1 MPCVWASP
9 CHIATVNASRLHRMT
24 LGISETG
31 DTPFVEVHLNDQPS
45 IQAPQTG
52 TGSLSSY
59 RRNAS
64 RWHSHVALHTTGSHP
79 LQRLQRYRSTSNL
92 EPTTSSQMSVASEDA
107 VPQDSPGMRRVEGR
121 YRRRNRKPS
130 DMSHTGTAATHEKRS
145 TPMEPS
151 LSPGMTITV
160 EDDNGELCVMRSP
173 EVPTAPTFVGNRSP
187 DTQSRHSSVGSLPI
201 PHSPDES
208 FTEAETSAASTCDT
222 PTTRKNRTRMP
233 HLPPKSAEEEAR
245 HLEAFTTM
253 MREAKLVEKRKEEE
267 HKAMQEKR
275 LEQRMQTRQ
284 LWDQE
289 ILPCWTRART
299 EQQYRELWWDGVPGV
314 LRSRLW
320 PRACGNAL
328 MLPHNLFS
336 RANDL
341 VKQMTATEIFPKT
354 VNDAIESDIERV
366 LPSLKLFQRETGVMN
381 QDLADVLY
389 AFTAIRFDESSQRS
403 RTGIE
408 HAAELAEQ
416 YCIYIPGTASLAAV
430 LLMNM
435 SPQVALAAL
444 FNLIAA
450 RGWLHA
456 YFSLESNSEVSHQL
470 LAYERVFNTLIA
482 EKLPVVYANIQKMGV
497 RMGAYL
503 REWITTLFVPWLDI
517 DTVMRLWDIMC
528 VFFSDQPP

>member
-1 MPCVWASP
+1 
-9 CHIATVNASRLHRMT
+9 
-24 LGISETG
+24 
-31 DTPFVEVHLNDQPS
+31 
-45 IQAPQTG
+45 
-52 TGSLSSY
+52 
-59 RRNAS
+59 
-64 RWHSHVALHTTGSHP
+64 
-79 LQRLQRYRSTSNL
+79 
-92 EPTTSSQMSVASEDA
+92 
-107 VPQDSPGMRRVEGR
+107 MRRVEGR

-130 DMSHTGTAATHEKRS
+130 CISHTDTAEIHEKHS

-151 LSPGMTITV
+151 LSAGMTITI
-160 EDDNGELCVMRSP
+160 EDDNGELCVMHSP
-173 EVPTAPTFVGNRSP
+173 EVPTAPTFAGSRSP
-187 DTQSRHSSVGSLPI
+187 ENQSRHSSVSSFPV
-201 PHSPDES
+201 PHSPDVS
-208 FTEAETSAASTCDT
+208 STEAETSATSTCDT
-222 PTTRKNRTRMP
+222 PTMRQNRTRMP

-267 HKAMQEKR
+267 HKARQEKR

-284 LWDQE
+284 LWVQE

-299 EQQYRELWWDGVPGV
+299 ELRFRELWWDGVPGV

-341 VKQMTATEIFPKT
+341 VKQMTAADTFPKT
-354 VNDAIESDIERV
+354 VRDAIESDVERV

-389 AFTAIRFDESSQRS
+389 AFAAIRIDESSQRS
-403 RTGIE
+403 QTGIE
-408 HAAELAEQ
+408 NAAELAER

-435 SPQVALAAL
+435 SRQATLAAL

-450 RGWLHA
+450 RGWLHV
-456 YFSLESNSEVSHQL
+456 YFSLDNNSEVTHQL
-470 LAYERVFNTLIA
+470 LAYERVFNTLVA

-503 REWITTLFVPWLDI
+503 REWITTLFVPWLDL

-528 VFFSDQPP
+528 VFFLTRLLDDNDTPLFRIAIALVQLLEARLYVKDKNELESILSGTNQGSLSVWRRSADVKVTVPWDCIYSQYGIDEEAMFDMLREQESWWKDSTLRRLLDRELSD